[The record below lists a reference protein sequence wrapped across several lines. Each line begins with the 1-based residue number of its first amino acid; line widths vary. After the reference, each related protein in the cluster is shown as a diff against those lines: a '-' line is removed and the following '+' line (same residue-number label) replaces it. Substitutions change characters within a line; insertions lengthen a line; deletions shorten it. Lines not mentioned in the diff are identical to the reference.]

1 MQLLIDATDL
11 ATAPIDVR
19 SWILGRLGP
28 TEYSVVESPI
38 PAVGAPLPTES
49 PAKASEPTGDTK
61 AANAEQEE
69 PVTLFTVQ
77 QKATELIEAKGKE
90 VAKELLKKLGLKKFT
105 DCPDDKLASCLA
117 EIAKAL

>member
-11 ATAPIDVR
+11 ANAPIDVR

-28 TEYSVVESPI
+28 TEYTVVESPI
-38 PAVGAPLPTES
+38 PAVGAPLPTEATS
-49 PAKASEPTGDTK
+49 KAKGSNKIAKPAE
-61 AANAEQEE
+61 AEQEE
-69 PVTLFTVQ
+69 PVTLFSVQ
-77 QKATELIEAKGKE
+77 QKATELIESKGKE
-90 VAKELLKKLGLKKFT
+90 VAKQVLAKLGLKKFT